1 MRLLVLLAIVSC
13 ILGLVLAGPGTHRY
27 EQPGHS
33 NYGDDKTNKQHIME
47 HIKSMAKEG
56 QDPQAK
62 LTENEL
68 VYYLFVLHDTNNDGH
83 LDGHELR
90 AAFTDFDED
99 EEDDPTRYVALDEIT
114 DMVDH
119 VLEED
124 DLNGDGR
131 ISWEEYLQ
139 SQLYHGNGGK

>member
-1 MRLLVLLAIVSC
+1 MSSLGTLTMATTKPTSSKCEANVPVSF
-13 ILGLVLAGPGTHRY
+13 LKWTTR
-27 EQPGHS
+27 
-33 NYGDDKTNKQHIME
+33 HIME

-124 DLNGDGR
+124 DLNG
-131 ISWEEYLQ
+131 E
-139 SQLYHGNGGK
+139 

>member
-1 MRLLVLLAIVSC
+1 MRTLWLALAASIV
-13 ILGLVLAGPGTHRY
+13 GLVAAGPGTHRY

-33 NYGDDKTNKQHIME
+33 NYGDDKNNKQHIME
-47 HIKSMAKEG
+47 HIQKMAKEG
-56 QDPQAK
+56 GDDPVNLNEK
-62 LTENEL
+62 EL
-68 VYYLFVLHDTNNDGH
+68 VYYLFVLHDTNNDGS

-90 AAFTDFDED
+90 SAFTDFDED
-99 EEDDPTRYVALDEIT
+99 EEDDPTQYVSLDEVT

-124 DLNGDGR
+124 DLNGDGL

-139 SQLYHGNGGK
+139 SQLYHGNGGT